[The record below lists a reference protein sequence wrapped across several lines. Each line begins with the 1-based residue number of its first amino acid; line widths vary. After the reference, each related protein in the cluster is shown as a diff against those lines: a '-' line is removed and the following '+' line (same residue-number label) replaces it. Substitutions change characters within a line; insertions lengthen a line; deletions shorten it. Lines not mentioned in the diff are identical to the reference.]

1 MACTEI
7 IYSDFKPGGMQPFE
21 QFGRFILLEHIAFS
35 DFQHDMKM
43 VRGQGVPEPVHILF
57 KTVAVQM
64 FRRDVNAKF
73 GTDGHHLL

>member
-35 DFQHDMKM
+35 DFQHDMKNGA
-43 VRGQGVPEPVHILF
+43 RAGRP
-57 KTVAVQM
+57 
-64 FRRDVNAKF
+64 
-73 GTDGHHLL
+73 